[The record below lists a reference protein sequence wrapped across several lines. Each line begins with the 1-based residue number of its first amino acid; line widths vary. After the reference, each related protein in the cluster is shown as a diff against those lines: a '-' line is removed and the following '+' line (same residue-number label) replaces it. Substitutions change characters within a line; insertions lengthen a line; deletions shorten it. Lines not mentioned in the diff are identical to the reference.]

1 MSDSNLS
8 QIEKPSNKS
17 VGLLFFIIFLFL
29 GILVFVE
36 IKYRVSSLTISFLF
50 FVGVVFKQSWIKV
63 VNVIWFNIGIKLG
76 SIVAPIVI
84 SLIYVTTI
92 IPIGLLL
99 KMFNIDVVH
108 LKKNENIKTYWI
120 KRKDKIQPFK
130 NQF

>member
-17 VGLLFFIIFLFL
+17 VGLLFFIIFLLL

-99 KMFNIDVVH
+99 RMFNKDVVN
-108 LKKNENIKTYWI
+108 LKKNDNIKTYWI

>member
-17 VGLLFFIIFLFL
+17 VGLLFFIIFLLL

-99 KMFNIDVVH
+99 KMFNIDVVN

>member
-99 KMFNIDVVH
+99 KMFNIDVVN